1 MGWLHGEPGLG
12 VPPPLIGHPPKWPP
26 LIGSEP
32 PVPGPWAG
40 DPAVPYLLA
49 MINECECGPSV
60 NTELHWTLECD
71 QMSGEQRGR
80 ERGNNGVRKYIRPSS
95 HWAFMML
102 LELGLQHNWLCKSV
116 KIASSNTSCW
126 IKFWNY
132 FGSKFPMAWRALRIW
147 IWSKVL
153 WGKWLKFCLPR
164 KVS

>member
-1 MGWLHGEPGLG
+1 MVSQGRVFPLLSLVSRPNGRLWLALSPRSPAPGL
-12 VPPPLIGHPPKWPP
+12 VTPRCHICWRWLMN
-26 LIGSEP
+26 
-32 PVPGPWAG
+32 A
-40 DPAVPYLLA
+40 
-49 MINECECGPSV
+49 SV
-60 NTELHWTLECD
+60 GRVWTLSCTGHWNVIRCQE
-71 QMSGEQRGR
+71 SR
-80 ERGNNGVRKYIRPSS
+80 EGGNNGVRKYIRPSS